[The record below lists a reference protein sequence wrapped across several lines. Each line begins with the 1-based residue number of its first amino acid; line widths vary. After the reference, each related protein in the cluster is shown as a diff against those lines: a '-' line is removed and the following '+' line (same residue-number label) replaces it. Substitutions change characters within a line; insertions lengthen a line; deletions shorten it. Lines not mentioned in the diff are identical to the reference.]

1 MKERHA
7 DLQLDEDLRLQHR
20 EWRIQ
25 KVSWFLLYGLLIA
38 IAFGLLGHGPLSTS
52 QVQGPAG
59 SASLQF
65 DRFMTAKSA
74 NRLTLTLPPANG
86 QVRAVLDAKY
96 LRNVEIRDIT
106 PEPEKSVLESEGT
119 AYLFSADS
127 HKPTQ
132 VQFMFEPQKIGLL
145 EGWIAVADE
154 SRLNFKQFVYP

>member
-1 MKERHA
+1 MKQRHA

-20 EWRIQ
+20 EWRVQ

-52 QVQGPAG
+52 HVRGPDG

-65 DRFMTAKSA
+65 ERFMTVKSA
-74 NRLTLTLPPANG
+74 NQLTLTLPPAKG

-96 LRNVEIRDIT
+96 LQDVEIRDIT

-119 AYLFSADS
+119 AYFFSADS
-127 HKPTQ
+127 QKPMQ
-132 VQFMFEPQKIGLL
+132 VQFSFEPRKIGML
-145 EGWIAVADE
+145 EGWIAVAGE
-154 SRLNFKQFVYP
+154 SRLNFRQFVYP

>member
-7 DLQLDEDLRLQHR
+7 DLQLDEDLRLQRR
-20 EWRIQ
+20 EWRVQ

-38 IAFGLLGHGPLSTS
+38 IAFGLLGHGSLSTR

-65 DRFMTAKSA
+65 DRFMTVKSV
-74 NRLTLTLPPANG
+74 NRLTLTLPPASG
-86 QVRAVLDAKY
+86 EVRAVLDAKY
-96 LRNVEIRDIT
+96 LQDVEIREIT

-119 AYLFSADS
+119 AYIFSADS
-127 HKPTQ
+127 QKPTR
-132 VQFMFEPQKIGLL
+132 VQISFEPRKIGLL
-145 EGWIAVADE
+145 EGWIAVAGE